1 MRIVSVDMRIR
12 MFILGG
18 RSIVIA
24 TETDMSRKPS
34 NRSTRRAAAKRATI
48 IQSACVAVMLASG
61 ALVALTL
68 TFAYGTM
75 I

>member
-1 MRIVSVDMRIR
+1 MGD
-12 MFILGG
+12 

-24 TETDMSRKPS
+24 LETDAMSRKPS
-34 NRSTRRAAAKRATI
+34 SRTARRAAAKRAAI
-48 IQSACVAVMLASG
+48 IQSACVCVMLVSG